1 MADSYLT
8 IEKYTEAIYK
18 EKGSK
23 FLAFAYPVTTQ
34 DEIKQ
39 ILADLRKKYYDA
51 THHCYAYI
59 LGFDKEEFRMND
71 DGEPSSTAGKPIYGQ
86 LLSNNLTNV
95 LVVVV
100 RYFGGTKL
108 GVSGLIKAYKSSTQ
122 VCLES
127 AVIVEKKVM
136 RFYKI
141 TFAYDKMNAVMS
153 FLKQINAQQK
163 HHSFD
168 MECSIEVL
176 INEENSNK
184 FEEEISKAGI
194 KTDVVSPKLLPN
206 YTKQKSI

>member
-108 GVSGLIKAYKSSTQ
+108 GVSGLIKAYKTSTQ

-136 RFYKI
+136 RLYEISFG
-141 TFAYDKMNAVMS
+141 YDKMNAVMS

-168 MECSIEVL
+168 MECSIDVL
-176 INEENSNK
+176 INEEYSNK
-184 FEEEISKAGI
+184 FEEEISKISNVKFSFFGR
-194 KTDVVSPKLLPN
+194 V
-206 YTKQKSI
+206 

>member
-23 FLAFAYPVTTQ
+23 FLAFAYPVNNQ

-39 ILADLRKKYYDA
+39 ILTDLRKKYYDA

-108 GVSGLIKAYKSSTQ
+108 GVSGLIKAYKTSTQ

-141 TFAYDKMNAVMS
+141 SFAYDKMNAVMS

-168 MECSIEVL
+168 MECSIDVL
-176 INEENSNK
+176 INEEYCNK
-184 FEEEISKAGI
+184 FEEEISKISNVKFSFFGR
-194 KTDVVSPKLLPN
+194 V
-206 YTKQKSI
+206 

>member
-108 GVSGLIKAYKSSTQ
+108 GVSGLIKAYKTSTQ

-136 RFYKI
+136 RLYEISFG
-141 TFAYDKMNAVMS
+141 YDKMNAVMS
-153 FLKQINAQQK
+153 FLKQMNAQQK

-176 INEENSNK
+176 INEEYSNK
-184 FEEEISKAGI
+184 FEEEISKISNVKFSFFGR
-194 KTDVVSPKLLPN
+194 V
-206 YTKQKSI
+206 

>member
-23 FLAFAYPVTTQ
+23 FLAFAYPVNNQ

-39 ILADLRKKYYDA
+39 ILTDLRKKYYDA

-108 GVSGLIKAYKSSTQ
+108 GVSGLIKAYKTSTQ

-141 TFAYDKMNAVMS
+141 SFAYDKMNAVMS

-168 MECSIEVL
+168 NECSIDVL
-176 INEENSNK
+176 INEEYSNK
-184 FEEEISKAGI
+184 FEEEISKISNVKFSFFGR
-194 KTDVVSPKLLPN
+194 V
-206 YTKQKSI
+206 

>member
-8 IEKYTEAIYK
+8 IEKYTEGIYK

-23 FLAFAYPVTTQ
+23 FLAFAYPVNNQ

-39 ILADLRKKYYDA
+39 ILTDLRKKYYDA

-95 LVVVV
+95 LVVIV

-108 GVSGLIKAYKSSTQ
+108 GVSGLIKAYKAATA
-122 VCLES
+122 VCLE
-127 AVIVEKKVM
+127 AAQIVEKKVM
-136 RFYKI
+136 RLYEISFG
-141 TFAYDKMNAVMS
+141 YDKMNAVMS
-153 FLKQINAQQK
+153 FLKQMNAQQK

-168 MECSIEVL
+168 NECSIEVL
-176 INEENSNK
+176 INEENCNK
-184 FEEEISKAGI
+184 FEEEISKISNVKFCFLG
-194 KTDVVSPKLLPN
+194 
-206 YTKQKSI
+206 KS